1 MQDPELVKIL
11 VVDDRA
17 DNLLSIESILERES
31 YTIVKANSGK
41 AALKILLKEFDFSLI
56 LMDVQMPDMN
66 GFETASLIYQRDR
79 LKDIPIIFITAHS
92 HEEEAIFKGYRL
104 GAVDFIYKPV
114 NPELLRVKVG
124 LFVELYRKTQSLI
137 AQEQKLLTANASLQR
152 EIKEKEASERK
163 VLELNDQL
171 LQNNRH
177 LQAVNTELDRFAYI
191 ASHDL
196 QEPLRKIRVFSDM
209 ILQKKNGELDVEK
222 YVMKITSATI
232 RMQQLV
238 SDLLRFSR
246 HSIGGGDFINAD
258 LNQIVREAVN
268 ELEIKIQQ
276 VNASIRIDPLPSIS
290 VIPTLMRQ
298 VFYNLIS
305 NAIKFRKK
313 EMPPDIH
320 IYAELVNPLE
330 QRYQPVKTGGNY
342 YKIFVKDNGIGFE
355 SQYAE
360 DIFIVF
366 KRLHSY
372 HEIEGTGIGLSIC
385 KKIIEQHNGFI
396 TATSEIDNG
405 ATFIIGIPEKQ
416 ILSAYE

>member
-1 MQDPELVKIL
+1 VQEQDPIKIL

-17 DNLLSIESILERES
+17 DNLMSIESILERES
-31 YTIVKANSGK
+31 YIIVKANSGR

-66 GFETASLIYQRDR
+66 GFETAALIYQRDK
-79 LKDIPIIFITAHS
+79 LKDVPIIFITAHN
-92 HEEEAIFKGYRL
+92 EDEAIFRGYKV

-114 NPELLRVKVG
+114 NPELLRIKVG

-137 AQEQKLLTANASLQR
+137 AQEQKLLNTNASLQK
-152 EIKEKEASERK
+152 EIEEREASERK
-163 VLELNDQL
+163 IRELNRQL
-171 LQNNRH
+171 IQNNIH
-177 LQAVNTELDRFAYI
+177 LKTVNEELDRFAYI

-209 ILQKKNGELDVEK
+209 IIQKKTDSDDVNK
-222 YVMKITSATI
+222 YVTKITNATI

-246 HSIGGGDFINAD
+246 HSIQGGDFISAD
-258 LNQIVREAVN
+258 LNDIVKDAIT

-276 VNASIRIDPLPSIS
+276 TNARIIIDPLPAVS
-290 VIPTLMRQ
+290 VIPVLMRQ

-305 NAIKFRKK
+305 NALKFRKK
-313 EMPPDIH
+313 EVIPEIH
-320 IYAELVNPLE
+320 IYAEQEKHPE
-330 QRYQPVKTGGNY
+330 IADSNY
-342 YKIFVKDNGIGFE
+342 YRIFVKDNGMGFE
-355 SQYAE
+355 SQYSD

-385 KKIIEQHNGFI
+385 KKIMEQHNGSI
-396 TATSEIDNG
+396 KATGEIDNG
-405 ATFIIGIPEKQ
+405 ATFIVGIPEKQ
-416 ILSAYE
+416 QTTGSTPVFN

>member
-79 LKDIPIIFITAHS
+79 LKNIPIIFITAHS

-246 HSIGGGDFINAD
+246 HSMGGGDFINAD
-258 LNQIVREAVN
+258 LNQIVKDAIN

-276 VNASIRIDPLPSIS
+276 VNASIRIDPLPSIC

-320 IYAELVNPLE
+320 IYAELATPLE
-330 QRYQPVKTGGNY
+330 QRYQPVKTEGNY

-416 ILSAYE
+416 VLSAI